1 MHPRNVSLTTQT
13 RRRHQ
18 LEFAKEAWPSREA
31 CEGCHA
37 PPPPHAPRAAAAA
50 ATAAS
55 AATSA
60 DWYRHPQPRWRR
72 PKVAAFLLRSYCLE
86 ARFECWEEMAFAARN
101 PRLHSLHSLDP
112 GRSTL
117 LALGCAALAVAWLF
131 VVWCVCRGP
140 PRTMACGGKRA
151 RATKAADNMA

>member
-1 MHPRNVSLTTQT
+1 MPCTIQS

-31 CEGCHA
+31 CQGCHA
-37 PPPPHAPRAAAAA
+37 PSPPHAPRAAAAA
-50 ATAAS
+50 AS
-55 AATSA
+55 AAASA
-60 DWYRHPQPRWRR
+60 DWYRHPKPRWRR

-101 PRLHSLHSLDP
+101 PRLHSLHSLDR

-117 LALGCAALAVAWLF
+117 LALGCAALVVAFLI
-131 VVWCVCRGP
+131 VVWYVCRGTGRP
-140 PRTMACGGKRA
+140 MPCAGKRP

>member
-31 CEGCHA
+31 CQGCHA
-37 PPPPHAPRAAAAA
+37 PPPHAPRAAAAA
-50 ATAAS
+50 AS
-55 AATSA
+55 AAASA
-60 DWYRHPQPRWRR
+60 DWYRHPKPRWRR

-101 PRLHSLHSLDP
+101 PRLHRLRSLDP

-117 LALGCAALAVAWLF
+117 LALGCAALVVAFLA
-131 VVWCVCRGP
+131 VVWSVCRG
-140 PRTMACGGKRA
+140 GKRT

>member
-1 MHPRNVSLTTQT
+1 MPRATPRAAPRAAPR

-31 CEGCHA
+31 CEACHA
-37 PPPPHAPRAAAAA
+37 PSPPGASRAAAAA
-50 ATAAS
+50 AS
-55 AATSA
+55 AAASA
-60 DWYRHPQPRWRR
+60 DWYRHPKPRWRR

-101 PRLHSLHSLDP
+101 PRLHRLRNLDP

-117 LALGCAALAVAWLF
+117 LALGCVTLLVAWLV
-131 VVWCVCRGP
+131 VVWCVCR
-140 PRTMACGGKRA
+140 RGKRT